1 MMSEKKVC
9 RFFIDSS
16 QFVSDM
22 LKLDLNAASNK
33 LELGLPAALKSL
45 RPYLVNIILPL
56 IKKQ

>member
-9 RFFIDSS
+9 HFFIDASK
-16 QFVSDM
+16 FVLEM

-33 LELGLPAALKSL
+33 LELGLPAALESL

-56 IKKQ
+56 IKKT